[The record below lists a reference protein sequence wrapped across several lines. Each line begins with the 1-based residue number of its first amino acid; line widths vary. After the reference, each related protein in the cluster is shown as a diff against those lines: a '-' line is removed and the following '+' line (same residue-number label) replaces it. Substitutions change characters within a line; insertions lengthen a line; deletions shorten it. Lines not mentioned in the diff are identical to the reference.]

1 MTAPRRP
8 LRVVHCPVNTA
19 GVPWTNVQALRRRGI
34 DASLVVFN
42 RYTLHPEADRSLE
55 LHGGLVRRQLAQWKV
70 LAELLPRTD
79 LFHFTFGLTLVPQSL
94 QFPILRAFRKR
105 SVMHY
110 LGSDIRGK
118 TPEELAY
125 GKKAGAEIVGSYDA
139 IRWVPEATMIPPGI
153 DLAAITPEPP
163 SGRRRPVVVHAP
175 SSRRRK
181 GTDHVVEA
189 CEDLDVE
196 LRIVEGLRHDEA
208 LARYRD
214 ADIVV
219 DQLNAGWY
227 GLFAIECMAM
237 GKPVVT
243 FLHDEA
249 ARRDRGRIRPAGA
262 DRERLQRDPARPAR
276 GARRDGPVGPRRD
289 RARLAR
295 VRRAGARPRPRHR
308 CAGRPVCDRRSSR
321 RRSGTPRPSFPRR
334 PRPTCRRSSRS
345 ATPTSTRASRPT
357 PSCPPPSA
365 GRRRPGLRAS
375 SGASGATPLIYGIGG
390 LVSRV
395 IAVLLLPVYTRYLT
409 PADYGKIETLL
420 ALTTVMGLM
429 LRAGITSAFFRFY
442 FDVEDDDGRLRV
454 LRTSFW
460 FTMGGGTLGLVLLLA
475 LADPSPTLLFGTAD
489 AANLVRAAGV
499 ALWATVNYEQMT
511 ALFRVE
517 ERSVAFV
524 CASLANVFLTIGL
537 TLWLVVGLEK
547 GAIGVIVGNFSGTLI
562 VYLALLGYRRE
573 QLGLQFD
580 RGLLREMNRFGIPL
594 VPTALFLWVT
604 NFSDRFFLVKLAD
617 VSEAGLYSVGV
628 RVASAMVLLLTAFRM
643 AWPAF
648 AYSINDERE
657 ARRTYAYVLTYLTV
671 VTAWV
676 ALALTLL
683 SPVARRAAR
692 GAAIRR
698 VVARR
703 RAARVRR
710 RSRTARYIVIA
721 IGVGRARRTQFNW
734 VVTGAAAAVNVALN
748 LALIPPYGMMGAAIA
763 TVAAYATMAV
773 GMAWWSQ
780 RIYPVPYQ
788 WRRVATAAVAAVGAR
803 GDRQGAR
810 RRARGRGR
818 PDARL
823 PARAPRARLREPG
836 GAAPP
841 DAARHASGLT
851 RSGGRARTGEA
862 ASPLQER
869 LLQQE
874 GVEPDDHRGDR
885 DRDDRRRASVDQRAH
900 ERSGPCRTRGGG
912 SGRTGSRTRAPP
924 GSARAHERR
933 RRRGR

>member
-1 MTAPRRP
+1 MTRRP

-19 GVPWTNVQALRRRGI
+19 GIPWTNVQALRQRGV

-55 LHGGLVRRQLAQWKV
+55 LSGGLVRRQLAQWKV

-94 QFPILRAFRKR
+94 QFPILRALRKR
-105 SVMHY
+105 SVMQY

-118 TPEELAY
+118 TPEELAS

-139 IRWVPEATMIPPGI
+139 IRWVPEATVIPPGI
-153 DLAAITPEPP
+153 DLRRVTPMAP

-181 GTDHVVEA
+181 GTDHLVEA
-189 CEDLDVE
+189 CENLDVE
-196 LRIVEGLRHDEA
+196 LRIVEGLHHAEA
-208 LARYRD
+208 LERYRD

-227 GLFAIECMAM
+227 GLFAIECMAL

-243 FLHDEA
+243 FLHEEA
-249 ARRDRGRIRPAGA
+249 TRRTEEAFG
-262 DRERLQRDPARPAR
+262 L
-276 GARRDGPVGPRRD
+276 PVPLVNASAETLHD
-289 RARLAR
+289 RLAEL
-295 VRRAGARPRPRHR
+295 VALGPS
-308 CAGRPVCDRRSSR
+308 GREEI
-321 RRSGTPRPSFPRR
+321 G
-334 PRPTCRRSSRS
+334 
-345 ATPTSTRASRPT
+345 RASRAYAERVHDLDRVTDQLLEVYETVLEPARARVVPVTAPAPQPT
-357 PSCPPPSA
+357 DLATALPMADDELDSAVPSGPGLAAA
-365 GRRRPGLRAS
+365 GRETEPGLAAQLRRLGRHSA
-375 SGASGATPLIYGIGG
+375 IYGIGG

-395 IAVLLLPVYTRYLT
+395 IAVILLPLYTRYLT
-409 PADYGKIETLL
+409 PSDYGKIETLL
-420 ALTTVMGLM
+420 ALTTVMGLI

-442 FDVEDDDGRLRV
+442 FDVTDDAGRLRV

-460 FTMGGGTLGLVLLLA
+460 FTMGGGTLGLVLLLV
-475 LADPSPTLLFGTAD
+475 LADPVSSLLFGTTS

-511 ALFRVE
+511 SLFRVE

-524 CASLANVFLTIGL
+524 CASLANVFITIGL
-537 TLWLVVGLEK
+537 TLVLVVGLEE
-547 GAIGVIVGNFSGTLI
+547 GALGVIVGNFSGTLI

-580 RGLLREMNRFGIPL
+580 RGLLREMNHFGLPL
-594 VPTALFLWVT
+594 VPTALFLWIT
-604 NFSDRFFLVKLAD
+604 NFADRLFLVKLAD

-648 AYSINDERE
+648 AYSISDERE

-676 ALALTLL
+676 ALALALL
-683 SPVARRAAR
+683 APWLVDLLAAPR
-692 GAAIRR
+692 FADSAQVVGPLAFATVSYGA
-698 VVARR
+698 
-703 RAARVRR
+703 
-710 RSRTARYIVIA
+710 YIVIA

-734 VVTGAAAAVNVALN
+734 VVTGAAAVVNTALN
-748 LALIPPYGMMGAAIA
+748 FVLIPPYGMMGAAIA
-763 TVAAYATMAV
+763 TVAAYTTMAV

-788 WRRVATAAVAAVGAR
+788 WRRVATAALAAVALAAIGK
-803 GDRQGAR
+803 GLDVGL
-810 RRARGRGR
+810 G
-818 PDARL
+818 
-823 PARAPRARLREPG
+823 PAIVLALAY
-836 GAAPP
+836 
-841 DAARHASGLT
+841 
-851 RSGGRARTGEA
+851 
-862 ASPLQER
+862 PLALV
-869 LLQQE
+869 LL
-874 GVEPDDHRGDR
+874 GF
-885 DRDDRRRASVDQRAH
+885 
-900 ERSGPCRTRGGG
+900 T
-912 SGRTGSRTRAPP
+912 
-924 GSARAHERR
+924 SAEERR
-933 RRRGR
+933 RLGRLVTRKRVPAG